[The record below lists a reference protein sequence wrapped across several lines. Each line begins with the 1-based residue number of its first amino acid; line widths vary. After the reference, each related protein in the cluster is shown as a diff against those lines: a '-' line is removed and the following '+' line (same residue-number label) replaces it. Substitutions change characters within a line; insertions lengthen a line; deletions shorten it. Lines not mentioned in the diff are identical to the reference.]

1 MFYRDFRR
9 QERAKF
15 KIYLSFEG
23 AGASVVAL
31 SLGRWW
37 CPLGAGGR
45 QAFDASGPAG
55 GWLWSYSGVFPAF
68 ALFPAFLYCFAFQIC
83 FISHFKG
90 FLARFWGADAC
101 LYGFGSLRGL
111 WGFCVRERL
120 GGFGA
125 CGVFRLS
132 FSSLFLSCP
141 AFVLLLSC
149 FPAWL
154 LLLVLSCFLGFVGL
168 AVGFLS
174 LSDGFRNKK
183 KGRVLRPF
191 LRCLFALILLDINPY
206 IFLLGFHKM
215 PPYLHMLSGCGR
227 FSLSLPA
234 FVLAA
239 LQSSNTGRYFR
250 GLPAL
255 LG

>member
-1 MFYRDFRR
+1 MVLACSVVCSFRGGFYR
-9 QERAKF
+9 
-15 KIYLSFEG
+15 
-23 AGASVVAL
+23 VH
-31 SLGRWW
+31 W
-37 CPLGAGGR
+37 CRGR

-55 GWLWSYSGVFPAF
+55 GWLWSYSGVFPTF

-90 FLARFWGADAC
+90 VFGGFWGVCGGLCC
-101 LYGFGSLRGL
+101 LGALRGL
-111 WGFCVRERL
+111 CGFCARERL

-132 FSSLFLSCP
+132 FSSLFLYCP

-206 IFLLGFHKM
+206 IFLLGFHKI
-215 PPYLHMLSGCGR
+215 PQYLHILSGCGR
-227 FSLSLPA
+227 FLLSLPA
-234 FVLAA
+234 FVPAA

>member
-1 MFYRDFRR
+1 M
-9 QERAKF
+9 
-15 KIYLSFEG
+15 SFEG

-120 GGFGA
+120 GGYMT
-125 CGVFRLS
+125 CGVFAAIFS
-132 FSSLFLSCP
+132 FFHLLRISSGALP
-141 AFVLLLSC
+141 LLSLAC
-149 FPAWL
+149 PLGYLASAL
-154 LLLVLSCFLGFVGL
+154 GLVLSLFVGCCFLFPFGWI
-168 AVGFLS
+168 
-174 LSDGFRNKK
+174 RKK
-183 KGRVLRPF
+183 KGRK
-191 LRCLFALILLDINPY
+191 
-206 IFLLGFHKM
+206 G
-215 PPYLHMLSGCGR
+215 
-227 FSLSLPA
+227 LSLA
-234 FVLAA
+234 SSLVLLWACYGFIIC
-239 LQSSNTGRYFR
+239 LVHS
-250 GLPAL
+250 
-255 LG
+255 

>member
-1 MFYRDFRR
+1 M
-9 QERAKF
+9 
-15 KIYLSFEG
+15 
-23 AGASVVAL
+23 
-31 SLGRWW
+31 
-37 CPLGAGGR
+37 
-45 QAFDASGPAG
+45 
-55 GWLWSYSGVFPAF
+55 
-68 ALFPAFLYCFAFQIC
+68 
-83 FISHFKG
+83 
-90 FLARFWGADAC
+90 AC
-101 LYGFGSLRGL
+101 LPLFFPFFIFFAYLLGL
-111 WGFCVRERL
+111 CL
-120 GGFGA
+120 
-125 CGVFRLS
+125 C
-132 FSSLFLSCP
+132 CP
-141 AFVLLLSC
+141 WLVLLA
-149 FPAWL
+149 AWL

-206 IFLLGFHKM
+206 IFLLGFHKI
-215 PPYLHMLSGCGR
+215 PPYLHILSGCGR

-234 FVLAA
+234 FVPAA

>member
-1 MFYRDFRR
+1 MKY
-9 QERAKF
+9 
-15 KIYLSFEG
+15 ILGLGLSWCCFHP
-23 AGASVVAL
+23 L
-31 SLGRWW
+31 LWWRWW
-37 CPLGAGGR
+37 CPPSAGG
-45 QAFDASGPAG
+45 
-55 GWLWSYSGVFPAF
+55 
-68 ALFPAFLYCFAFQIC
+68 ALLLPLFGCVPSLSPCLCPLSCFAC
-83 FISHFKG
+83 RVACEYGFISHFKG
-90 FLARFWGADAC
+90 VFRGFWGADVC
-101 LYGFGSLRGL
+101 LYGLGSLRGL

-120 GGFGA
+120 GGYMA

-206 IFLLGFHKM
+206 IFLLGFHKI
-215 PPYLHMLSGCGR
+215 PPYLHILSGCGR
-227 FSLSLPA
+227 FLLSLPA
-234 FVLAA
+234 FVPAA